1 MAKFP
6 RGGGS
11 GRYDCPRNADRSL
24 GHVMVV
30 RIGSFALAAWNQRRR
45 RLIGFRSCITAT
57 LRSPKVGPPHFECS
71 DGAGGKV
78 VSVASAAHF
87 EPVAWWYARE
97 EIGRGLREHYGPAN
111 DLPPRLQVL
120 VEELDK
126 PRSTRLARLCVLAF
140 IAVIAAASF
149 HFHFV
154 F

>member
-11 GRYDCPRNADRSL
+11 GQYDRARNADRSS

-30 RIGSFALAAWNQRRR
+30 RISGFPLTAWNQGCPLVLVRAS
-45 RLIGFRSCITAT
+45 LQ
-57 LRSPKVGPPHFECS
+57 LRSPSKRGRHIFGVRM
-71 DGAGGKV
+71 ARTM
-78 VSVASAAHF
+78 SAAHF

-111 DLPPRLQVL
+111 DLPPRLQLL
-120 VEELDK
+120 VKELDK
-126 PRSTRLARLCVLAF
+126 PRSTSRSTWLARLCVLAF
-140 IAVIAAASF
+140 IAAIAAASLR
-149 HFHFV
+149 FHFV